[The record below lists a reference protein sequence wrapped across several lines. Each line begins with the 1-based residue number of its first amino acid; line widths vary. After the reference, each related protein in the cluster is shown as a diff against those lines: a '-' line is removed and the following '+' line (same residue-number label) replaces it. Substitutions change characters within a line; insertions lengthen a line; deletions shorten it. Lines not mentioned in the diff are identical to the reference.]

1 MNLLTT
7 TLSNG
12 VTLSLDAKD
21 VTSDHVRY
29 MISGIGFTVT
39 GSQFQFVNG
48 TIEFGDHLTYSEII
62 GLDWK
67 MVVEAYTT
75 LLARLAIGPIT

>member
-29 MISGIGFTVT
+29 MISGIGFAVT

-48 TIEFGDHLTYSEII
+48 TIELGDHLTHAEII
-62 GLDWK
+62 GNDRN
-67 MVVEAYTT
+67 MAVGIYTT
-75 LLARLAIGPIT
+75 LLNRIATDQF

>member
-29 MISGIGFTVT
+29 MISGTGFTVT

-48 TIEFGDHLTYSEII
+48 TIELGDHLTHSEII
-62 GLDWK
+62 GVNRN
-67 MVVEAYTT
+67 MAVGIYTT
-75 LLARLAIGPIT
+75 LLKRIASDQFS